1 MKKTMIH
8 VNWNKSQLKYD
19 INPVL
24 RKYEN
29 YLRSKGYRD
38 SSIIRY
44 GDSIKRY
51 LNATNSIKPPIEKAM
66 EFRDGLLNTQLKP
79 STINLYFA
87 AIKQFY
93 LMNDAEVEFP
103 YLPVNNKLPYFL
115 NSDDIL
121 QMLSIIHNLKHYA
134 MISLCF
140 YCMLRASELVNLNDR
155 DIDLKNLMLRIRDGK
170 GGKDA
175 LLPIAPDCAEVL
187 KQYLEIRQKVVLADG
202 SEPFFPTDFY
212 NRWDRRDFYRMFVDY
227 KKKAGIKIP
236 GGTHLLRHAAATILL
251 NNGANLLTVKTLLR
265 HASLSTTEKY
275 IHLSKEAVRGE
286 YERCLVL

>member
-1 MKKTMIH
+1 MKKAMVH

-38 SSIIRY
+38 SSVIRY

-51 LNATNSIKPPIEKAM
+51 LNATHSIKPSIEKAM

-93 LMNDAEVEFP
+93 LMHDDEIEFP
-103 YLPVNNKLPYFL
+103 YLPVNNKLPYYL
-115 NSDDIL
+115 TPDDIL
-121 QMLSIIHNLKHYA
+121 QILSIIHNLKHYA

-140 YCMLRASELVNLNDR
+140 YCMLRASELVNLNDS
-155 DIDLKNLMLRIRDGK
+155 DVDLKNLMLRIREGK

-175 LLPIAPDCAEVL
+175 LVPISPDCAEIL
-187 KQYLEIRQKVVLADG
+187 KQYLAIRPHVVLKDG
-202 SEPFFPTDFY
+202 SIPFFPTDFY
-212 NRWDRRDFYRMFVDY
+212 NRWERRDLYRMFVIY
-227 KKKAGIKIP
+227 KKKAEININ
-236 GGTHLLRHAAATILL
+236 GGTHLLRHSAATILL
-251 NNGANLLTVKTLLR
+251 NNGADLLTVKTLLR
-265 HASLSTTEKY
+265 HSSLSTTEKY
-275 IHLSKEAVRGE
+275 IHLSKENIRE
-286 YERCLVL
+286 KYERCLVL